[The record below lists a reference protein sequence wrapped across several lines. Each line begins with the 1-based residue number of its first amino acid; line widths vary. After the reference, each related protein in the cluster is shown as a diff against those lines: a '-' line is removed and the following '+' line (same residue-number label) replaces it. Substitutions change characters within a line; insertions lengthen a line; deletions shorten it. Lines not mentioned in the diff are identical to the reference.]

1 MKTLLIFLLIPLFSF
16 SQMIEKDKQMHL
28 LAGASFGGLA
38 YEIAVQEN
46 VHTLLPTVG
55 LATFMGAVK
64 ETIDWQTHGTFDAL
78 DLAYTSLGG
87 LAMWAILEL
96 FGRKSGHGMFGA
108 SITGIGLFMI
118 IQ

>member
-1 MKTLLIFLLIPLFSF
+1 MKLLIIMLFMPILTF
-16 SQMIEKDKQMHL
+16 GQLIEKDKQMHL

-55 LATFMGAVK
+55 LATFMGLVK
-64 ETIDWQTHGTFDAL
+64 ETIDWQTYGKFDVV
-78 DLAYTSLGG
+78 DLAYTSLGS
-87 LAMWAILEL
+87 LVMWVILEL
-96 FGRKSGHGMFGA
+96 FGRKSGTGLFGA